1 MTYSEEWVTARARTA
16 YESGRASFD
25 IRPERTALLV
35 IDMQDEF
42 VEPGSSPYWVPAA
55 TRMAPRLR
63 ELADRCRGA
72 SVPVIWTVF
81 DDTHRGLDRPHALR
95 FMPHADRDWRRPGA
109 TAVWGP
115 MGHRPDEILIRKPSY
130 GAFYD
135 TPLDTLLRNLD
146 RDTVIVTGTLTN
158 YCCGTTARQAY
169 ERGYQVVFGSDVTA
183 TDDESRQEP
192 ELAVL
197 RKGFALVLTAEEI
210 AVRLTAAAPPG
221 PPAMCSAGDAPPPLD
236 ADGRRTLK
244 REPLLF
250 PSQPADTA

>member
-1 MTYSEEWVTARARTA
+1 MSYTEEWVTARAREA
-16 YESGRASFD
+16 YRHGRATFD
-25 IRPERTALLV
+25 VRPERTALLV

-42 VEPGSSPYWVPAA
+42 VRPEWSPYWVPAA

-63 ELADRCRGA
+63 RLVETCRAA
-72 SVPVIWTVF
+72 SIPVIWTIF
-81 DDTHRGLDRPHALR
+81 DDTHLGLDRPHALR
-95 FMPHADRDWRRPGA
+95 HLPHADADADWRRPGPA
-109 TAVWGP
+109 AVWEQ
-115 MGHRPDEILIRKPSY
+115 MGYRADEALIRKPSY

-135 TPLDTLLRNLD
+135 TPLDTMLRNLG

-169 ERGYQVVFGSDVTA
+169 ERGYKVVFGADVTA

-210 AVRLTAAAPPG
+210 TNQLTRKAKDP
-221 PPAMCSAGDAPPPLD
+221 
-236 ADGRRTLK
+236 
-244 REPLLF
+244 
-250 PSQPADTA
+250 